1 MISRLQLLENLT
13 CSPEKRQSVRS
24 SRVILRSP
32 LADLDFNVAT
42 VPAQGY
48 KGEPVR
54 NEYKN
59 SGL

>member
-1 MISRLQLLENLT
+1 MISRMQKQENLT

-48 KGEPVR
+48 KGEPVS
-54 NEYKN
+54 NE
-59 SGL
+59 